1 MRPSFFSRLPMKR
14 IVKGAVVVGLAGG
27 LGTVIL
33 LRPKPVMDVWNKV
46 RHQAPASPSEAW
58 TSVRHHATDAWTTVR
73 RHLPFGLSGQQPERS
88 ASVAAA
94 TTAVANRDAAESRS
108 TSRRTKKKRGSR
120 E

>member
-33 LRPKPVMDVWNKV
+33 LRPRPVMDVWNKV
-46 RHQAPASPSEAW
+46 RHHAPASPSEAW
-58 TSVRHHATDAWTTVR
+58 ASVRHHATDAWTTVR
-73 RHLPFGLSGQQPERS
+73 RHLPFGLAGQPERT

-94 TTAVANRDAAESRS
+94 TTAVANRDGAESRS
-108 TSRRTKKKRGSR
+108 TSRRTKKKRGRS